1 MPESIDAIVFYL
13 SAIVAVVCSAVI
25 VTRKNPVYS
34 AVFMVLFFIAW
45 ALNFLILR
53 APFLAVIQVLVYG
66 GAIMVLYL
74 FVIMH
79 LNLKPDEIKEEV
91 TSQRKVLSAIASVG
105 LFILLAWAI
114 RTSPKVNDAPILSN
128 SHLLAN
134 ATSKEQEEVIAK
146 AGSLDSI
153 AMELFEEHGL
163 PFELTSILILIAI
176 IGAIYL
182 TKKGKALSHD
192 GTHTG

>member
-74 FVIMH
+74 FVIML
-79 LNLKPDEIKEEV
+79 LNLKPEEIKEEV
-91 TSQRKVLSAIASVG
+91 TTQRKVLSAIASVG

-128 SHLLAN
+128 SFLPDTPAV
-134 ATSKEQEEVIAK
+134 TE
-146 AGSLDSI
+146 AGSLEAI

-163 PFELTSILILIAI
+163 AFELTSILILIAI